1 MKNFIFMFA
10 AIAFFSGCS
19 FNNPFA
25 SDFGEPVNARQEI
38 VVQKV
43 DKDDIRDVMKKEKM
57 IFDSTPIEET
67 FSATGEGI
75 APLNVVSQAQ
85 ALALAKRAAM
95 ADAHRQLAEQL
106 YGVKISAKDTV
117 RDAMLRDS
125 TITSQVNGLIKN
137 ASIIE
142 NSFQDGLYRIK
153 MELRVDRNKWQEI
166 FSY

>member
-1 MKNFIFMFA
+1 MKNFVFILA
-10 AIAFFSGCS
+10 TVAVFSGCS
-19 FNNPFA
+19 FHNPFA
-25 SDFGEPVNARQEI
+25 SDFDEPVNSRQEI

-43 DKDDIRDVMKKEKM
+43 DKDDIREVMKKEKM
-57 IFDSTPIEET
+57 IFDQTPIEET
-67 FSATGEGI
+67 FTAVGEGI
-75 APLNVVSQAQ
+75 APMNTVSQAQ

-106 YGVKISAKDTV
+106 YGVKISARDTV

-137 ASIIE
+137 ANIVE
-142 NSFQDGLYRIK
+142 TSFKDGLYNIR